1 MFRLYAILILSF
13 YFSNVNYSQDEVQNL
28 VSALL
33 AETPIEEDLQELC
46 DDIGGRVTGSS
57 ANEKAVEWAYSK
69 FADAGVRVKKD
80 PFEMPILWLS
90 KGSSCR
96 INEIDFEPLV
106 VSKYNTIP
114 GEYSGKLIYVGMGT
128 AADFDAIG
136 NEKIKD
142 QFLLVES
149 DLCLD
154 INGLFAEYAHATNV
168 EMEAYHRGAKGII
181 FMSSRPN
188 KVLYRFL
195 TAMVTQDNI
204 IPQLV
209 MAREDAMRCVRAIE
223 SGKELSVHMTIA
235 AKTGPAFT
243 SHNVIGEIK
252 GSEKPDEVVIIGS
265 HLDSWAMGTGAN
277 DNGCNVNMMID
288 IARQMKR
295 LGIKPKRTIRFAL
308 WNGEEQGYF
317 GSWDYTKDHEAQ
329 LDKHIMTLSVD
340 IGSGAIDG
348 FFTNGRAELVPIVEE
363 VLKPVSELGTF
374 SQINA
379 PIVGTDNFDF
389 MLQGVPNLVASHL
402 PQVYGQNYHAS
413 TDTYDKVDLKQLKI
427 NSAVVGALTLG
438 FANLSD
444 EKASTLPQQ
453 KRAAIQKI
461 FDDFDLEFTMRMF
474 DVWEPWVNET
484 RGMKSRK

>member
-1 MFRLYAILILSF
+1 VLNYA
-13 YFSNVNYSQDEVQNL
+13 QDDIENL

-33 AETPIEEDLQELC
+33 SDTAIEEDLQELC
-46 DDIGGRVTGSS
+46 DDIGGRVTGSA
-57 ANEKAVEWAYSK
+57 ANDRAVEWAYSK
-69 FADAGVRVKKD
+69 FKSAGVNVKKD

-96 INEIDFEPLV
+96 INEIDFQPLV

-114 GEYSGKLIYVGMGT
+114 GQYAGKLSYVGKGT
-128 AADFDAIG
+128 SAELDAIG
-136 NEKIKD
+136 DASIKG

-154 INGLFAEYAHATNV
+154 IDGLFAEYAHATHV

-223 SGKELSVHMTIA
+223 AGKELTVSMTIA
-235 AKTGPAFT
+235 ARTGPAFK

-252 GSEKPDEVVIIGS
+252 GSEKPEEVIVIGS
-265 HLDSWAMGTGAN
+265 HIDSWALGTGAN
-277 DNGCNVNMMID
+277 DNGCNVTMMID
-288 IARQMKR
+288 IARQMYA

-317 GSWDYTKDHEAQ
+317 GSWDYTLDHESE
-329 LDKHIMTLSVD
+329 LDKHIMALSVD
-340 IGSGAIDG
+340 IGSGAING
-348 FFTNGRAELVPIVEE
+348 FFTNGRAELLPIVED
-363 VLKPVSELGTF
+363 VLNPVSRLGEF
-374 SQINA
+374 SHINA

-389 MLQGVPNLVASHL
+389 MLQGVPNLVASHM
-402 PQVYGQNYHAS
+402 PQVYGQTYHAS
-413 TDTYDKVDLKQLKI
+413 TDTYDKVDLKQLKA
-427 NSAVVGALTLG
+427 NSAIVAALTLG

-444 EKASTLPQQ
+444 EKASTLKQQ
-453 KRAAIQKI
+453 NREGIQKI
-461 FDDFDLEFTMRMF
+461 FDDFNLEFTMRMF
-474 DVWEPWVNET
+474 DVWEPWINET
-484 RGMKSRK
+484 RGVKSN

>member
-1 MFRLYAILILSF
+1 
-13 YFSNVNYSQDEVQNL
+13 
-28 VSALL
+28 
-33 AETPIEEDLQELC
+33 
-46 DDIGGRVTGSS
+46 
-57 ANEKAVEWAYSK
+57 
-69 FADAGVRVKKD
+69 
-80 PFEMPILWLS
+80 LS

-114 GEYSGKLIYVGMGT
+114 GEYSGKLIYVGQGT
-128 AADFDAIG
+128 TADFDAIG
-136 NEKIKD
+136 DEAIKGH
-142 QFLLVES
+142 FLLVES

-209 MAREDAMRCVRAIE
+209 MAREDAMRCVRAIQ
-223 SGKELSVHMTIA
+223 SRKELTVNMTIA

-252 GSEKPDEVVIIGS
+252 GSESPDEVVIIGS
-265 HLDSWAMGTGAN
+265 HIDSWALGTGAN

-288 IARQMKR
+288 IARQMKK
-295 LGIKPKRTIRFAL
+295 LDIKPKRTIRFAL

-317 GSWDYTKDHEAQ
+317 GSWDYTLDHEDQ
-329 LDKHIMTLSVD
+329 LDKHVMALSVD
-340 IGSGAIDG
+340 IGSGAING
-348 FFTNGRAELVPIVEE
+348 FFTNGRAELLPVVKE
-363 VLKPVSELGTF
+363 VLLPVSELGEF

-389 MLQGVPNLVASHL
+389 MCQGVPNLVASHL

-413 TDTYDKVDLKQLKI
+413 TDTYDKVDLKQLKK
-427 NSAVVGALTLG
+427 NSAIVAALTLG

-444 EKASTLPQQ
+444 ETAASLPQQ
-453 KRAAIQKI
+453 NRAEVQKI
-461 FDDFDLEFTMRMF
+461 FDEFDLEFTMRMF
-474 DVWEPWVNET
+474 DVWEPWANET
-484 RGMKSRK
+484 RGIKSR